1 MVVSPSGLVSETEES
16 DMEGGWRGDGGG
28 DQAPPPPAPSTPK
41 SPNKFIITSGSQTV
55 KSLTNRYEDVMGE
68 SKGTYAIGGTSSE
81 CCVLLFPIGVVLLPF
96 RAEHCGSAHRHNLII
111 LTLGIL
117 FEVVSGFS
125 GDVFSCFWVD
135 SVIGVVVLGVPG
147 DDIVDTFSCC
157 SCVISIFS

>member
-1 MVVSPSGLVSETEES
+1 MTEPVSIKDLIVVVLLWQSMYAALFSHDIGTHSSNWICMVFFEHLSF
-16 DMEGGWRGDGGG
+16 
-28 DQAPPPPAPSTPK
+28 AC
-41 SPNKFIITSGSQTV
+41 
-55 KSLTNRYEDVMGE
+55 
-68 SKGTYAIGGTSSE
+68 TYAIGGTSSE